1 MSKVTALKQSKRHQ
15 KNTDE
20 VLVGIDYPLIG
31 EGSYEAVLVTW
42 ETSSKYSKKN
52 PDNPSILSG
61 GKIYLHWHIDPY
73 NNAGLGNDEIIVFMP
88 FNANT
93 LHLPL
98 GDKGRFTAGRRSKYG
113 KLIKKQL
120 GRSKSQGSAYPDVF
134 FNKLFEVNV
143 RTVISDE
150 KQQPLSEDEQY
161 SVVDTVIGLA

>member
-31 EGSYEAVLVTW
+31 EGSYEAVLLTW
-42 ETSSKYSKKN
+42 ETSSRYSKKS
-52 PDNPSILSG
+52 PDNPSMLKG

-120 GRSKSQGSAYPDVF
+120 GRSKSQGRAYPDVF